1 MTIKGKQ
8 TYFIDR
14 NESKEEKKKEEVDY
28 ILRKGKKYSL

>member
-8 TYFIDR
+8 TYFIVR
-14 NESKEEKKKEEVDY
+14 NESKEEKKWEEANY